1 MEAIAKLNN
10 YPTSPR
16 KMRLVVDTIRGVNV
30 DKALNILKFSEKA
43 ASKPLEKLL
52 LSALNNWVAKNE
64 SARIEDAEL
73 FVKTAFVDGG
83 RILKRFRPAPM
94 GRAYRIRKRSNHVTI
109 IVDSRNAKN
118 AVQVVEEAV
127 AEIAETPAPKKT
139 AAKKTAAKAKT
150 EKPSAE
156 KKVTKTKKAKTE

>member
-10 YPTSPR
+10 CPSSPR

-52 LSALNNWVAKNE
+52 LSALNNWVQNPANTGVGIDE
-64 SARIEDAEL
+64 ADL
-73 FVKTAFVDGG
+73 YVKTISVDGG

-94 GRAYRIRKRSNHVTI
+94 GRAYRIRKRSNHVTL
-109 IVDSRNAKN
+109 VVASRNQTSLN
-118 AVQVVEEAV
+118 EVVETATAEV
-127 AEIAETPAPKKT
+127 ADTKKKT
-139 AAKKTAAKAKT
+139 AKAKT
-150 EKPSAE
+150 EKAAKPAA
-156 KKVTKTKKAKTE
+156 KKTASKKSKTV

>member
-1 MEAIAKLNN
+1 MEAVAKLNN

-64 SARIEDAEL
+64 NARIEDADL
-73 FVKTAFVDGG
+73 FVKTIFVDGG

-118 AVQVVEEAV
+118 AVQVVEEV
-127 AEIAETPAPKKT
+127 AAEVAETPAPKK
-139 AAKKTAAKAKT
+139 AAKKTVAKAKT
-150 EKPSAE
+150 EKPAAE